1 MVEVCGTLSL
11 RRWTLSRGRSTKLRT
26 VNERYKR
33 PLWGGRFEVSPAEA
47 FERLNASIPFD
58 IRLAPYDIRGSIAHA
73 KMLGAQGI
81 VSDGES
87 ATLVRGLEAVLREV
101 EAEEFAWDLSAEDV
115 HTAIER
121 RLREIEGDVALKLH
135 TGRSRNDQVALDL
148 HLFVR
153 DAAERIG
160 AGVIATMRA
169 LVGVAE
175 TNRDLVLPGYTHLQR
190 AQPILLSH
198 HLLAHFEALRRDLR
212 RLEAAKEA
220 AHVSPLGAA
229 ALAGTPHPVDPT
241 FTAEELGLQP
251 FTNSLDAVSERDFVL
266 DLLYACAVLGVHM
279 SRLGEEW
286 VLWTSAEFG
295 FATIDDAYS
304 SGSSIMP
311 QKKNPDAYELMRGK
325 AGRLVGDLNALLI
338 TLKGLPLGYS
348 KDLQEDKE
356 TLFDAVDSVLAM
368 LAVLPEMLRT
378 ARFYGERMAGAAGGF
393 TLATELADFL
403 AAKGVPFR
411 EAHHAV
417 GRLVRRCEELGVS
430 LEFVPPEE
438 LAAAHPALS
447 EVPEGLLT
455 PRGSVQSK
463 RSAGSTAPG
472 SVEEQLVQAKA
483 FFEAMKGSQEDRNK
497 AGFRRE

>member
-1 MVEVCGTLSL
+1 MS
-11 RRWTLSRGRSTKLRT
+11 
-26 VNERYKR
+26 ERYDG
-33 PLWGGRFEVSPAEA
+33 PLWGGRFGASPAEA

-58 IRLAPYDIRGSIAHA
+58 VRLAPYDIRGSIAHA
-73 KMLGAQGI
+73 RMLGVQGI
-81 VSDGES
+81 VSDKES
-87 ATLVRGLEAVLREV
+87 AALELGLETVLREV
-101 EAEEFAWDLSAEDV
+101 EDGEFAWDLSDEDV
-115 HTAIER
+115 HTAVER
-121 RLREIEGDVALKLH
+121 RLRELVGDVALKLH

-160 AGVIATMRA
+160 AGVLASMRA

-198 HLLAHFEALRRDLR
+198 HLLAHFEAFTRDLR
-212 RLEAAKEA
+212 RLEAAREA
-220 AHVSPLGAA
+220 AGVSPLGAA
-229 ALAGTPHPVDPT
+229 ALAGTPHPVDPRL
-241 FTAEELGLQP
+241 TAEELGMEP
-251 FTNSLDAVSERDFVL
+251 FANSLDAVSERDFVL
-266 DLLYACAVLGVHM
+266 DLLYACAVLGVHL

-286 VLWTSAEFG
+286 ILWTSAEFG
-295 FATIDDAYS
+295 FATIDDTYT

-311 QKKNPDAYELMRGK
+311 QKKNPDAYESMRGK
-325 AGRLVGDLNALLI
+325 SGRLIGDLNALLI

-356 TLFDAVDSVLAM
+356 PLFDAVDSVLAM

-378 ARFYGERMAGAAGGF
+378 AHFHSGRLAEVAGGF
-393 TLATELADFL
+393 ALATELADFL

-417 GRLVRRCEELGVS
+417 GRLVRRCEELGFS
-430 LEFVPPEE
+430 LEDVPQDE

-455 PRGSVQSK
+455 PRGSVRNK
-463 RSAGSTAPG
+463 ISAGSTAPG
-472 SVEEQLVQAKA
+472 SVGEQLRQAKA
-483 FFEAMKGSQEDRNK
+483 FLEKMGGFPEGQVSEGSDRC
-497 AGFRRE
+497 G